1 MGVKKRDIETRGSC
15 GRIPKRTDQS
25 GTTDE
30 ESSSVVGGSL
40 SKSIERLFKY
50 IVIIIINPRV
60 DGDRKSRG
68 TGQKEQVKS
77 ARIRELGRWSEGGAR
92 SKHCRYEFPK
102 CISCV

>member
-1 MGVKKRDIETRGSC
+1 MEIDLLRDCDHKKQNKIICCVGVKKRDIETRGSC

-60 DGDRKSRG
+60 DGDRRRDKKNKSR
-68 TGQKEQVKS
+68 
-77 ARIRELGRWSEGGAR
+77 ARE
-92 SKHCRYEFPK
+92 Y
-102 CISCV
+102 VN